1 MTAHQS
7 SRHLGPPLPPLLFL
21 GCLAGGVLLNIFWP
35 IAFIVPSRRV
45 SLALF
50 FIFFALAVSLG
61 GWALA
66 QMHRAATPHH
76 PRATPTALVRSGPF
90 RFTRN
95 PLYLALLLVLFAFAV
110 LVNSVWLVIAVPVLF
125 ILLNTIA
132 IPREETTLATLFG
145 DEYAEYRR
153 RVRRWL

>member
-1 MTAHQS
+1 MHHSATG
-7 SRHLGPPLPPLLFL
+7 LGLPLPPLLFL
-21 GCLAGGVLLNIFWP
+21 GCLAAGVLLHVFWP
-35 IAFIVPSRRV
+35 IDFIVPSRGV

-50 FIFFALAVSLG
+50 FLFFAWAVGLA

-76 PRATPTALVRSGPF
+76 PRATPTTLVRSGPF

-95 PLYLALLLVLFAFAV
+95 PLYLALLLLLSAFAV

-125 ILLNTIA
+125 LLLNTIA
-132 IPREETTLATLFG
+132 IPREEAILGSLFG